1 MSHANRNWFTATCL
15 SYLISSSEWCKLFW
29 TCSLFVGV
37 TMISMATE
45 RSVFQTICAITTM
58 AVATQ
63 RYVNLKCFCF
73 SFCFCDLFLK
83 LIFTVLFKP
92 YIQIKSF
99 IYIYIYQK
107 DFTRVITWPRPINYN
122 FKAKLLLISW
132 SNINHQMFL
141 IPFQADCT
149 PLAPGLNN
157 CTCQRGYAGDGVF
170 CIPTIYELVINHP
183 DLTKVASF
191 LTVRLY
197 SCCNYIYDHFIKS
210 TQCF

>member
-45 RSVFQTICAITTM
+45 RSAFQTICAITTM

-63 RYVNLKCFCF
+63 RYVKVFFILGQSNDF
-73 SFCFCDLFLK
+73 FLK
-83 LIFTVLFKP
+83 LIFTVLLTLYSICRFNHL
-92 YIQIKSF
+92 YSL
-99 IYIYIYQK
+99 YRK
-107 DFTRVITWPRPINYN
+107 DFTRVITWQRPINYN

-132 SNINHQMFL
+132 SNKNHQMFL

>member
-1 MSHANRNWFTATCL
+1 MLSHANRNWFTVTCL
-15 SYLISSSEWCKLFW
+15 SYLISNSELCKLFW

-73 SFCFCDLFLK
+73 RKSNDLFLK
-83 LIFTVLFKP
+83 LIFTVLFKL

-99 IYIYIYQK
+99 IYISTKKISRGWSHDQDQSITILRQSFK
-107 DFTRVITWPRPINYN
+107 IVDFLVKHKPPNV
-122 FKAKLLLISW
+122 LD
-132 SNINHQMFL
+132 FL
-141 IPFQADCT
+141 QADCT

>member
-45 RSVFQTICAITTM
+45 RSASQTICAITTM

-73 SFCFCDLFLK
+73 RKSNDLFLK
-83 LIFTVLFKP
+83 LIFTVLFKL

-99 IYIYIYQK
+99 IYISTKKISRGWSHDQDQSITILRPSFCWFLGQTK
-107 DFTRVITWPRPINYN
+107 TTKCSWFPFRLIVLLWPLVSITARVREG
-122 FKAKLLLISW
+122 
-132 SNINHQMFL
+132 M
-141 IPFQADCT
+141 
-149 PLAPGLNN
+149 PGTGCSVSL
-157 CTCQRGYAGDGVF
+157 
-170 CIPTIYELVINHP
+170 P
-183 DLTKVASF
+183 
-191 LTVRLY
+191 
-197 SCCNYIYDHFIKS
+197 S
-210 TQCF
+210 TN